1 MCQALITTIACIYT
15 VVATD
20 PAGEAERVSITSRIS
35 YQQGGRQEIENE
47 AFNKR
52 AGVRFGKKIKQK
64 EKNSKI
70 KISLVD
76 RTFSSSCHRRVKVG

>member
-52 AGVRFGKKIKQK
+52 AGVRFGKKK
-64 EKNSKI
+64 
-70 KISLVD
+70 
-76 RTFSSSCHRRVKVG
+76 